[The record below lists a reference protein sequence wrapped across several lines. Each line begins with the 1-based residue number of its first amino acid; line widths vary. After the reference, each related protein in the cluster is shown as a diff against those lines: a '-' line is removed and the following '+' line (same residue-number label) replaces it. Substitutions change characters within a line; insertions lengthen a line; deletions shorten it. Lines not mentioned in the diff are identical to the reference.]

1 MQKIRFPTSKRIIT
15 QLSIDSLALWLEV
28 STLVL
33 ATAAFYSQDLI
44 MIFTDAANNEATSY
58 ILFVPFALVYLVYR
72 KRKMLRASISET
84 QIQPDKKSLGALS
97 GLLLC
102 ATAVLLYWHGSS
114 TFSVHEYHMFT
125 LPLFVSGLILIF
137 FNPQTL
143 RQATFP
149 IIFLFF
155 LVPPSSEFLNTLGS
169 TLSVVSSQASNALV
183 NLLGVPTTL
192 STDMGTPTITASNMT
207 FTVDVAY
214 SGIYSII
221 GFLVFAALIAFI
233 VRDKTWKKATAFLIG
248 LPLVFTLNII
258 RITILILI
266 GNQWGDQTILDS
278 FHLLGGW
285 ILIFLDTLILLLIS
299 EKAFKTQI
307 FTHKDTVTSCLS
319 CNPHYPD
326 KLAAYCST
334 CGRLLK
340 YPRMKSAKLNMAKIA
355 AVALAVAL
363 LVTIQ
368 PPVLALTKGPA
379 QILIQTPQGEQGNT
393 QIFPQI
399 EGYDLQFLQRKTSVE
414 QALNQNVS
422 LVYLYSPQEEGGRE
436 PVWVGVEIADSMTP
450 LYRWEVLLNWRFM
463 THGNQ
468 PKFTQLDLRDVQIL
482 QNPPLSA
489 TYFVFNSTTDNQTGL
504 VLYWYVTSV
513 FTIDNASQQNH
524 VMLSLL
530 TFPDNVSA
538 TEEQLLPM
546 AKAVAKYWQPIATW
560 GTVALFL
567 SNNGLTLAGTM
578 ASLLA
583 AILIFSALRIRKQK
597 SMNQTTLQKLSK
609 PNQQLIE
616 TIRKIEKSS
625 TANLNRIR
633 EAHQQSTGQDV
644 SNEKLQ
650 QELLGLERTGLVKR
664 CLINNQDSPVQVW
677 RTDISKRPLEFRKG
691 PQQY

>member
-15 QLSIDSLALWLEV
+15 QLSIGSLALWLEV

-72 KRKMLRASISET
+72 KRKMLRASITET
-84 QIQPDKKSLGALS
+84 QVQPGKKSLGALS

-114 TFSVHEYHMFT
+114 TFTLLEYHMFT

-143 RQATFP
+143 RQAVFP

-192 STDMGTPTITASNMT
+192 STDMGTPTIAASNMT
-207 FTVDVAY
+207 FTVDITY
-214 SGIYSII
+214 SGIYTLI
-221 GFLVFAALIAFI
+221 GFLVFAAFIAFI
-233 VRDKTWKKATAFLIG
+233 VRDKTWKRATAFLIG
-248 LPLVFTLNII
+248 LPLVFALNII
-258 RITILILI
+258 RIAILILI
-266 GNQWGDQTILDS
+266 GNQRGYQTMLDS

-285 ILIFLDTLILLLIS
+285 MLIFLGTLILLLIS
-299 EKAFKTQI
+299 EKAFKTRI
-307 FTHKDTVTSCLS
+307 FTRKDTVTSCLS

-326 KLAAYCST
+326 KLAAYCFT

-340 YPRMKSAKLNMAKIA
+340 YPRMKSAKLNVAKMA
-355 AVALAVAL
+355 AVALVVAL

-399 EGYDLQFLQRKTSVE
+399 PGYDLQFHQRDTGFE
-414 QALNQNVS
+414 QAWGQNVS

-436 PVWVGVEIADSMTP
+436 PVRVGVEIADSMTP
-450 LYRWEVLLNWRFM
+450 LYRWENLLNWHFM

-468 PKFTQLDLRDVQIL
+468 PKFTQLDLHDVQIL
-482 QNPPLSA
+482 QNPPLRA

-513 FTIDNASQQNH
+513 FTIDNASQQDN

-538 TEEQLLPM
+538 TEEQLLHM
-546 AKAVAKYWQPIATW
+546 AKAIAQYWQPIATW

-567 SNNGLTLAGTM
+567 SSNGLTLAGTM
-578 ASLLA
+578 AAFLA
-583 AILIFSALRIRKQK
+583 AILIFSASRIRKQK
-597 SMNQTTLQKLSK
+597 SLNQTTLQKLSK

-616 TIRKIEKSS
+616 TIQKIEKSS

-633 EAHQQSTGQDV
+633 EAHQQNIGQDV

-650 QELLGLERTGLVKR
+650 QELLGLEKTGLVQR

-691 PQQY
+691 PQQC